1 MFPQTRMR
9 RLRNDDRIL
18 TLARETTL
26 SADQLILPAFFRDE
40 KGSKDSTKM
49 PGVKIHSVD
58 NAEETARS
66 VSADGVK
73 SMLLFGTPSKKDSE
87 GTGAY
92 DENGVVQKTI
102 RNLKDSEMYLIADVC
117 LCEYTNHGQCGILCG
132 DSVDN
137 DRTLELYGKTAVS
150 LADAGADMIAPSGM
164 MDGQIAFIRKV
175 LDDSGHRNIPIMA
188 YSAKFNSS
196 FYGPF
201 REAADIKIAKGD
213 RSGYQIQCGNRREA
227 MREMELDISEGADMI
242 MIKPAMPYLDIIREA
257 RERFDVPI
265 AAYQVSGEYSMIKA
279 AASLDMID
287 EKKAM
292 MESLISIKRAGADMI
307 ITYFASDAAK
317 ILEGRD

>member
-9 RLRNDDRIL
+9 RLRSDNRIL
-18 TLARETTL
+18 VLTREVTLN
-26 SADQLILPAFFRDE
+26 SNQLILPVFFRDK
-40 KGSKDSTKM
+40 KGSKNSTKM
-49 PGVKIHSVD
+49 PGIKIHSTD
-58 NAEETARS
+58 DAIKAARS
-66 VSADGVK
+66 ASDDGIG
-73 SMLLFGTPSKKDSE
+73 SLLLFGTPSKKDAE
-87 GTGAY
+87 GSGAY
-92 DENGVVQKTI
+92 DENGVVQKAI
-102 RNLKDSEMYLIADVC
+102 RNMKDSGIYLIADLC

-150 LADAGADMIAPSGM
+150 LADAGADMVAPSGM
-164 MDGQIAFIRKV
+164 MDGQVAFIRKA
-175 LDDSGHRNIPIMA
+175 LDDAGHRNIPIMA

-201 REAADIKIAKGD
+201 REAADIKIAVGD

-227 MREMELDISEGADMI
+227 IREMELDISEGADMI
-242 MIKPAMPYLDIIREA
+242 MVKPAMPYLDIIREA
-257 RERFDVPI
+257 RDRFDVPI

-279 AASLDMID
+279 AASMDMID

-317 ILEGRD
+317 IMEGRN